1 MQVQDFNIHV
11 TLQSM
16 CSNDFGKYFIKR
28 PSVQTCHYLHMIL
41 IKIQVPI
48 VYIFF
53 ELEFSTLS
61 ITVTIQT
68 CCYAILFLTEHADLI
83 FYTIINQCHMPSTIL
98 PIICEYFMIH
108 SFGPRLHFFLIVF
121 FPMHSSD

>member
-1 MQVQDFNIHV
+1 MQVQDFNIPV

-16 CSNDFGKYFIKR
+16 RLNEFGKYFIKR
-28 PSVQTCHYLHMIL
+28 PSVQTCHYLHMILIKSLPHYLHMIL

-61 ITVTIQT
+61 ITVTIQ
-68 CCYAILFLTEHADLI
+68 
-83 FYTIINQCHMPSTIL
+83 
-98 PIICEYFMIH
+98 
-108 SFGPRLHFFLIVF
+108 
-121 FPMHSSD
+121 